1 MVNIEH
7 AEKEAPNKRGDNILT
22 DISLLSAIGW
32 TNQLSLCSC
41 QISKCDYDPRDK
53 HLYRTTI
60 NDHLPSGHQIGR
72 KGHKTLCKSNIVMQL
87 TGTLAHP
94 LFHIRSPSRA

>member
-72 KGHKTLCKSNIVMQL
+72 KVTMQSSGKLTLGQGLDLNDSAYK
-87 TGTLAHP
+87 
-94 LFHIRSPSRA
+94 